1 MEEKEV
7 NFFDYM
13 AVTIKWRRLFIINFL
28 VVSVV
33 TAIISLIMPKWYR
46 ATSVILPAKENDME
60 SFNLAALAANLPISG
75 LGLNLGTSQ
84 LTNFVAILKSRTV
97 RQTIAERF
105 ELQNIY
111 DQEDIEKTLQEM
123 DNNIDFIIG
132 KEGQIVIE
140 VLDKSPQRSA
150 DMANTFVTLLD
161 SINTKFKLTRA
172 RNHRILVEKRFTE
185 NIEALHEAEQHLKAF
200 QEKYGVIDIPEQTK
214 AAITGAADLQAMIYM
229 TEVELGIKEKYLR
242 SDHAEVLELKAK
254 LDQLK
259 RKLGELQTGSLQ
271 ENTNGKAGT
280 ASIFIPFNA
289 VPDLGLQYARLYRDM
304 VVQNKLY
311 EVIFQMYEQAK
322 IQESKD
328 TPTIQ
333 VLDAAQIPLRKS
345 KPKRTLLVL
354 GAGLISLFIT
364 ALYVFLR
371 EFLIRIENSGS
382 TKAMQWQW
390 IREQIH
396 ADWSKIR
403 RR

>member
-7 NFFDYM
+7 KIFDYL
-13 AVTIKWRRLFIINFL
+13 AVIVKWRHLFVINFL
-28 VVSVV
+28 IVSVI

-46 ATSVILPAKENDME
+46 ATAVILPSKESDME

-105 ELQNIY
+105 QLQRIY

-123 DNNIDFIIG
+123 DDNIDFIIG

-150 DMANTFVTLLD
+150 DMANSFVVLLD

-172 RNHRILVEKRFTE
+172 RNHRILVERRFTE
-185 NIEALHEAEQHLKAF
+185 NIEALHEAEQKLKMF

-259 RKLGELQTGSLQ
+259 RKLGELQTGTLH
-271 ENTNGKAGT
+271 ENTNGTAGT
-280 ASIFIPFNA
+280 SSIFIPFNA

-333 VLDAAQIPLRKS
+333 VLDAAQLPLRKS
-345 KPKRTLLVL
+345 KPKRTFLVL
-354 GAGLISLFIT
+354 GGGLISFFIT
-364 ALYVFLR
+364 ALYVFTR
-371 EFLIRIENSGS
+371 EFLSRLENSGS
-382 TKAMQWQW
+382 VKAMQWQW

-396 ADWSKIR
+396 ADWSRIR